1 MKLPRTVGLAV
12 AVSLVVATVA
22 AALAC
27 ISGAAPA
34 GPIANVVDADV
45 SPVKS
50 LPAPS
55 SSTSEVTLFHFRFR
69 KLLMAPGMRCRTGFR
84 SLENIQQRDK

>member
-34 GPIANVVDADV
+34 GDIANVVDADV

-55 SSTSEVTLFHFRFR
+55 SSTSEVTLFHFR
-69 KLLMAPGMRCRTGFR
+69 KLLMAPGMRCRTDFR
-84 SLENIQQRDK
+84 SLEHIQQGDK